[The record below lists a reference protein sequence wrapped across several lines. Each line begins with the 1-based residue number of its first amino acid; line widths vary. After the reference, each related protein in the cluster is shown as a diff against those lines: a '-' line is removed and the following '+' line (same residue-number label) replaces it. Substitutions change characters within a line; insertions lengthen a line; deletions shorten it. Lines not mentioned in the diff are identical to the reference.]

1 LIILLV
7 LIGILALIVTI
18 GAIWLSARIEGSI
31 HTIGDPFSA
40 LPGRPPRQDPAAPA
54 EASGQRAT
62 NILILGSD
70 SRISAGDPSQWQYGA
85 QRTDAIILAHI
96 PGEARGATL
105 VSIPRDSWVEIPGH
119 GMAKVN
125 AAFSYGGPSLMIQTV
140 EQLTGVRIDHFAV
153 ADFDSFVRLTNAVG
167 GVRIGSQVLNGEQAL
182 AYTRQRY
189 GLPGGDF
196 DRIKRQQNWVRALAS
211 SAADVGREPKQVL
224 ELVSAVSGA
233 LAVDDGLTLKKLIG
247 LAMDMRGT
255 NPKDLVFVT
264 VPVKG
269 TGWSPDGTQSI
280 VRLNK
285 HADEELFQALAQD
298 RASAYIAENAD
309 ELDIL
314 GANAP

>member
-1 LIILLV
+1 MIMLA
-7 LIGILALIVTI
+7 LIGILALIVTV
-18 GAIWLSARIEGSI
+18 GAFWLNARIEGTL

-40 LPGRPPRQDPAAPA
+40 LPTRPPEQSPEDPV
-54 EASGQRAT
+54 EASVGRAT

-70 SRISAGDPSQWQYGA
+70 SRISAGDPSQWRYGA

-96 PGEARGATL
+96 PGDARGATL

-119 GMAKVN
+119 GTAKVN
-125 AAFSYGGPSLMIQTV
+125 AAFSYGGPTLMIQTV

-153 ADFDSFVRLTNAVG
+153 ADFESFVRLTNAVG
-167 GVRIGSQVLNGEQAL
+167 GVRIGSQVFNGEQAL
-182 AYTRQRY
+182 AYTRTRY

-211 SAADVGREPKQVL
+211 SAAGAGKDPKQVL

-233 LAVDDGLTLKKLIG
+233 VAVDDGLSLKKMAR
-247 LAMDMRGT
+247 LAIDMRGT
-255 NPKDLVFVT
+255 KPADLVFVT

-280 VRLNK
+280 VRLDKNA
-285 HADEELFQALAQD
+285 ADDLFLAIAED
-298 RASAYIAENAD
+298 RAAAYVVDHSE

-314 GANAP
+314 ADRVP